1 MPRYFFDSIDGDRF
15 HDDEGMDLAD
25 DAAARREA
33 LVLLGEVLRER
44 GDAFWKTGRFT
55 LSVRN
60 EDGGTVASLTT
71 EASHAGRRAD

>member
-1 MPRYFFDSIDGDRF
+1 MPRYFFNTIDGDRF
-15 HDDEGMDLAD
+15 HDDEGVDLAD
-25 DAAARREA
+25 DTAARREA

-55 LSVRN
+55 LSVVD

-71 EASHAGRRAD
+71 EAAEAGRPAD